1 MLLVFIVLV
10 FVDCSVWCLSTQISR
25 LFIELTFLSAMY
37 VKAEHGTKRQLFNQR
52 YCQEPFVQISSHI
65 MATVNYT
72 VFMRMS
78 TVLVKNAYLVA
89 TSLSLSVFS

>member
-10 FVDCSVWCLSTQISR
+10 FVDCSVWCLSTQISS

-52 YCQEPFVQISSHI
+52 YCQEPFVQISIPHDGNSELYCFYDNVHC
-65 MATVNYT
+65 TC
-72 VFMRMS
+72 
-78 TVLVKNAYLVA
+78 KKAYFVA
-89 TSLSLSVFS
+89 ISLSLSVFS